1 MIPLLIDGE
10 RAMGNRT
17 DDYYPALK
25 SRKTGLIEQRLVDA
39 RTLATDS
46 LCVCEHP
53 RSLHPEEAH
62 LCLADGRSAG

>member
-46 LCVCEHP
+46 LYY
-53 RSLHPEEAH
+53 
-62 LCLADGRSAG
+62 